1 MATIPAR
8 WRSGCYAVC
17 PWGRIGSA
25 LDLPE
30 TPLPKPNY
38 QFAKRQKEIA
48 KKQKKE
54 DKRQK
59 KSESGAA
66 QDRDDASATPTGD
79 KPAD

>member
-1 MATIPAR
+1 M
-8 WRSGCYAVC
+8 
-17 PWGRIGSA
+17 
-25 LDLPE
+25 
-30 TPLPKPNY
+30 PKPNY